1 MKLRRVMVVAPIRS
15 RMAPKSGKERASS
28 TIRAMTESLKTTL
41 VRLNSARL
49 IHFKHPHS
57 TFFTRNHPNHY
68 RNRRPELPRRR
79 PTQSGLE
86 NVSVFFLYL
95 RMYFYAYI
103 IHIKYML

>member
-1 MKLRRVMVVAPIRS
+1 MGGKMKFRRVMVVAPIRS

-57 TFFTRNHPNHY
+57 TFF
-68 RNRRPELPRRR
+68 PETIQTITETEGQNDPDADLHSRDLK
-79 PTQSGLE
+79 T
-86 NVSVFFLYL
+86 SVCSS
-95 RMYFYAYI
+95 YI
-103 IHIKYML
+103 YVCTSMPISSI